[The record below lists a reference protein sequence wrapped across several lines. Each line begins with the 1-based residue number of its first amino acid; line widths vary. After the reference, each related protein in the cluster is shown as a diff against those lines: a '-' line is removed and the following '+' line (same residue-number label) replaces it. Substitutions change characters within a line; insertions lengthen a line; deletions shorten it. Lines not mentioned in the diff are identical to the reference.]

1 MYVNHGDVLAIEEL
15 SAYLKVPK
23 SMLYKLVQDCE
34 VPCQKIGR
42 HWRFRK
48 EVIDR

>member
-23 SMLYKLVQDCE
+23 SMLYKLVQEGE
-34 VPCQKIGR
+34 VPCLIIG
-42 HWRFRK
+42 
-48 EVIDR
+48 